1 MKIQPT
7 LLKPSIPD
15 NFLIKRLGRVKSTN
29 EIATARA
36 IKGAKAGTV
45 IVAHSQ
51 SNGRGRRGSY
61 WESEPGNIYASIILR
76 PNCNPLLAS
85 QASFV
90 ASLAVWD
97 TVKEQLPKQIPVFCK
112 WPNDILIM
120 NKKVSGILL
129 ETHTTNFKLADP
141 IVDWLVVGV
150 GINLITYPKLSDQN
164 RYEATS
170 LLEVTGNILDR
181 DNTISNFLKMF
192 YNHLYDWHHFG
203 FPHIRNLWLK
213 RTYNPGHPITFESGT
228 SRKSGIFLGIDQ
240 QGGLKLRDAEGKS
253 QLINAG
259 DVTFINR

>member
-1 MKIQPT
+1 MST
-7 LLKPSIPD
+7 LLLLSALNPI
-15 NFLIKRLGRVKSTN
+15 STN

-61 WESEPGNIYASIILR
+61 WESKPGNIYASIILR

-150 GINLITYPKLSDQN
+150 GINLITYPKFYGAM
-164 RYEATS
+164 RT
-170 LLEVTGNILDR
+170 
-181 DNTISNFLKMF
+181 MF
-192 YNHLYDWHHFG
+192 
-203 FPHIRNLWLK
+203 
-213 RTYNPGHPITFESGT
+213 S
-228 SRKSGIFLGIDQ
+228 
-240 QGGLKLRDAEGKS
+240 AEGKGCEVLATIS
-253 QLINAG
+253 PKG
-259 DVTFINR
+259 PWP